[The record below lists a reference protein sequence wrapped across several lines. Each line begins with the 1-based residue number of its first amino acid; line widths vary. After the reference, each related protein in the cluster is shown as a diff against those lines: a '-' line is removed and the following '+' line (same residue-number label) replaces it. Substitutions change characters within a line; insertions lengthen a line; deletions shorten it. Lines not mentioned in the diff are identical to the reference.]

1 MGSNTFNPGLNII
14 KIPTK
19 PKIIADHLLQPNFSL
34 SIISE
39 KIATIR
45 GPLAKIA

>member
-45 GPLAKIA
+45 DHLQR